1 LATLFYW
8 LGFCRRWRVR
18 FESGRLIL
26 RPWTHDP
33 DDLDR
38 LVDLYSRP
46 SLVRFLGV
54 VREPVGTLVDDWRK
68 RMESD
73 PRQVI
78 AAVEVRS
85 TGIVAGTVL
94 YNLLP
99 GDHHMEVGWH
109 LHPDSEGH
117 GYATEAGR
125 AVIDRGF
132 ALGVPEVFALVVPK
146 NLKSQRVCRRLG
158 MSHLGRTTR
167 YHDTEY
173 ELFHLVAP
181 RLNSVARVRQ
191 AARS

>member
-1 LATLFYW
+1 
-8 LGFCRRWRVR
+8 VR
-18 FESGRLIL
+18 FESERLIL

-54 VREPVGTLVDDWRK
+54 VREPVGKLVEDWGK
-68 RMESD
+68 RMAAD

-78 AAVEVRS
+78 AAIEVRDS
-85 TGIVAGTVL
+85 GLIAGTVL

-109 LHPDSEGH
+109 LHPDSEGN
-117 GYATEAGR
+117 GYATEAGH
-125 AVIDRGF
+125 AVIERGF
-132 ALGVPEVFALVVPK
+132 SFGVPEVFALVVPK

-167 YHDTEY
+167 YHGTEY